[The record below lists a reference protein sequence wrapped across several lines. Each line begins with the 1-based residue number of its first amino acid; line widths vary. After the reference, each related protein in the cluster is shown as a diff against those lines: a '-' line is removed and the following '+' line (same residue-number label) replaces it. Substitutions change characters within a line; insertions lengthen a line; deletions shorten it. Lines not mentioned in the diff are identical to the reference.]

1 MPMIKI
7 CSVNIG
13 RKRSFDMGNRVSE
26 TGIFKLRQP
35 DAVKVSTLGLVGD
48 VICDA
53 RYHGGPDQAVYIY
66 RQEDYLWWENELGK
80 TLESGIFGENLT
92 IEGIEGAGLY
102 IGDRLQFDE
111 LVLEITAP
119 RIPCGLFARRV
130 EDPGFVKKFLQAGRP
145 GFYCRVI
152 SEGQIAEGNTGML
165 VPTTL
170 ESISTVEFS
179 SDVGQKLSIEKIQR
193 YLDLPIDMRS
203 REGFEKKLN
212 SLRSGK

>member
-1 MPMIKI
+1 MPMIKV

-26 TGIFKLRQP
+26 TGIFKLRQSE
-35 DAVKVSTLGLVGD
+35 AVKVSTLGLIGD
-48 VICDA
+48 TICDV

-80 TLESGIFGENLT
+80 ALEPGIFGENLT

-102 IGDRLQFDE
+102 VGDRLQFGE

-119 RIPCGLFARRV
+119 RIPCGLFARRM

-152 SEGQIAEGNTGML
+152 SEGQIVEGNTGTL
-165 VPTTL
+165 IPTTL
-170 ESISTVEFS
+170 NSISTVEFS
-179 SDVGQKLSIEKIQR
+179 NDVSQKLSVEKIQR

-212 SLRSGK
+212 SRRSGK